1 VKAVFEAVACSAAA
15 VPDAEPEEVGVS
27 GSETPT
33 LVGATEDALLTGV
46 GDGVRDVDAED
57 TEAGTDA
64 DTAVEVVGTVT
75 EVVDTVTEVVGTVAK
90 VVGTVAEVVG
100 MEAEVGGT
108 EATDNDADDGEADI
122 ETDDDGTTVA
132 AGVGLL
138 ELGDDVGKVIED
150 DGRVWDVDID
160 GEGVPEPTELGMA
173 VETVQVL
180 TSRTASF
187 P

>member
-1 VKAVFEAVACSAAA
+1 MGSTDNFLPGKVKAVFEAVACSAAA
-15 VPDAEPEEVGVS
+15 VPDTEP
-27 GSETPT
+27 ETPT
-33 LVGATEDALLTGV
+33 LVGVAEDALLTGV
-46 GDGVRDVDAED
+46 GDGVRDVGAED

-64 DTAVEVVGTVT
+64 DAVGTAVEVVGTVT
-75 EVVDTVTEVVGTVAK
+75 KVVD
-90 VVGTVAEVVG
+90 TVAEVVG

-108 EATDNDADDGEADI
+108 EATDNDADDAEADI

-132 AGVGLL
+132 AGLDEVGLI
-138 ELGDDVGKVIED
+138 ELGDDVGKVVED
-150 DGRVWDVDID
+150 DDRVWDVDID
-160 GEGVPEPTELGMA
+160 GEGVLEPTELGMA